1 MVTTTGCVL
10 FAGPTFGEAIV
21 VGLSSLRGEENARRR
36 AWRAG
41 DVCVLHANGSW
52 GRYERHAVYIWSIV
66 PSSVSYWLIPTCVD
80 TLRRPVSKT
89 NRSAWQ
95 VNRQTNK
102 QTTPPPHDC
111 ADERFT
117 TRNTTTR
124 SQLSSTSISLYTHI
138 HTLLIVR
145 QTPVYIHE
153 LFVFLGSHAYLHIPG
168 RSNSSQQATAYC
180 STRLRVLSTGQ
191 FKRKNIRQ

>member
-52 GRYERHAVYIWSIV
+52 GRYERHAVYIWSTV

-102 QTTPPPHDC
+102 QTNNHPLLTTVLTKDSQHETLQHGHSLVPH
-111 ADERFT
+111 
-117 TRNTTTR
+117 R
-124 SQLSSTSISLYTHI
+124 SLCTHI
-138 HTLLIVR
+138 
-145 QTPVYIHE
+145 YIH
-153 LFVFLGSHAYLHIPG
+153 
-168 RSNSSQQATAYC
+168 C
-180 STRLRVLSTGQ
+180 
-191 FKRKNIRQ
+191 